1 MTNSKKKHTLKGES
15 YKRNERK
22 KHILLSKYKE
32 HRGKEHSE
40 IKIENTIQKVD
51 EKQTEK
57 RKPED

>member
-1 MTNSKKKHTLKGES
+1 MTNSKKKHTLKGENH
-15 YKRNERK
+15 KRDK
-22 KHILLSKYKE
+22 KRIHTLFFKYKK

-40 IKIENTIQKVD
+40 IKIENTFQKVD